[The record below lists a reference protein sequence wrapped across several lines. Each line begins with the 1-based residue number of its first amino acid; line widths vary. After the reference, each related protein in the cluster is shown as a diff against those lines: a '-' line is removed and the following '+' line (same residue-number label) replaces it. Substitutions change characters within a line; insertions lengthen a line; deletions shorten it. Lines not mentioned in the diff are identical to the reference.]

1 MSTLQSVPFLP
12 SGDLSKISW
21 VDDLLHS
28 WHRGVND
35 HHYNFVLCSA
45 GWESK
50 LNCGDCVI
58 LAEWR
63 TICPHNHIQYSSL
76 NPAKISH
83 PSEYFISITIY
94 LQKTFIRSSV
104 SFWGKLFR
112 ICKVAIFPL
121 ILSSHLTESFINP
134 LISQVLRGSKYNE
147 RKMVF
152 YMTYPGAGDARVVPT
167 YVPFPSR
174 E

>member
-1 MSTLQSVPFLP
+1 MESRLHNCLVLISGMTSISCQMVSVQIWTQPALLSQWSMSSLRSVPFLP

-28 WHRGVND
+28 WHRGVNGY
-35 HHYNFVLCSA
+35 HYNFVLCSA

-63 TICPHNHIQYSSL
+63 TICPHYHIQYSSL
-76 NPAKISH
+76 NPAKRSH

-94 LQKTFIRSSV
+94 L
-104 SFWGKLFR
+104 
-112 ICKVAIFPL
+112 
-121 ILSSHLTESFINP
+121 
-134 LISQVLRGSKYNE
+134 
-147 RKMVF
+147 
-152 YMTYPGAGDARVVPT
+152 
-167 YVPFPSR
+167 
-174 E
+174 

>member
-1 MSTLQSVPFLP
+1 MTSISCQMVSVKIWTQPALLSQWSMSSLESVPFLP

-63 TICPHNHIQYSSL
+63 TIYPHNHIQYSSL

-112 ICKVAIFPL
+112 ICKVAIFPFNTVFPINIILYQL
-121 ILSSHLTESFINP
+121 IN
-134 LISQVLRGSKYNE
+134 
-147 RKMVF
+147 
-152 YMTYPGAGDARVVPT
+152 
-167 YVPFPSR
+167 
-174 E
+174 